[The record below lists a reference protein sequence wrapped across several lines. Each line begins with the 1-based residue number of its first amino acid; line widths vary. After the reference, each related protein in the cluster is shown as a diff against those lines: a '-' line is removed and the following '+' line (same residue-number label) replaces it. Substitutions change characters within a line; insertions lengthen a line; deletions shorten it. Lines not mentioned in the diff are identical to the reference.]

1 MKMKKILNE
10 WRNFRRIN
18 ESEAFSFDPETMRNS
33 DISRVSPKTANPQ
46 IVDKTNFNLKQT
58 IKDIY
63 KILESGGDKYVTFV
77 DAYDESVP
85 RLTVN
90 PHIQYQTPHGIYSY
104 PLNFNT
110 FSNMLSTGSP
120 DNVEFATNRPYFH
133 VFQADDIN
141 KIKIN
146 SDLTTNY
153 RQNKYPTDLRT
164 VVRMYCQFTLSHI
177 FKSTEIYDY
186 YADEISDVRSTNEGA
201 EFLRNVRKTSRDN
214 DMDEFNRLCY
224 NYLFKDFTKLELRKI
239 EIAIKTYIGLLSYE
253 EIVTGTDEE
262 TGDEDEYYDY
272 INNPRKYED
281 YITKDSRRVPEK
293 CVDFLSKI
301 LNAYSNTEDNKFYK
315 RTKRSRFYNI
325 YYIIRILSQFTE
337 NDYGEKS
344 IDINDRIIQGG
355 MFSIFLRGINIDAID
370 DLKGTSTLH
379 HAEPSQAVAMEISKD
394 TIDLLGTYRNPYG
407 STSGQSLSAEQKAR
421 ILDNIENCV
430 NELAEEGI
438 VDITK
443 LVIRRGSHKVNTSL
457 TDYEVNIL
465 AQNESDIQ
473 SVIDAVTYYVKDN
486 TSNMSERYNRIIDL
500 AVDMGREVLN
510 SGFSSNQ
517 INIISD
523 DIEKTFIEI
532 FKESIELT
540 KDENTGKYEEGF
552 ISAVVKTNQF
562 KEAMNETKKEAIRIL
577 LEEIDENLAF
587 AGELKIKDQGE
598 LLSRI
603 ENILNK

>member
-1 MKMKKILNE
+1 MKMKNILNE
-10 WRNFRRIN
+10 WRNFRKIN
-18 ESEAFSFDPETMRNS
+18 ESEAFSFDPETMTNA
-33 DISRVSPKTANPQ
+33 DISRVSPKTANPR

-120 DNVEFATNRPYFH
+120 DVEFATNRPYFH

-153 RQNKYPTDLRT
+153 RQHKYPTDLRT

-177 FKSTEIYDY
+177 FKSIEVYNY
-186 YADEISDVRSTNEGA
+186 YAEEINDIRSTSEGS
-201 EFLRNVRKTSRDN
+201 EFLRNIRKASRDN

-224 NYLFKDFTKLELRKI
+224 NYLFKDFTKLELREI
-239 EIAIKTYIGLLSYE
+239 GIAIKTYIGLLNYE

-272 INNPRKYED
+272 INNPGKYED

-301 LNAYSNTEDNKFYK
+301 LNAYSNTKDNKFYK

-344 IDINDRIIQGG
+344 IDINDRIVQGG

-407 STSGQSLSAEQKAR
+407 NASGQQLSAEQKAR

-438 VDITK
+438 VDLTK

-473 SVIDAVTYYVKDN
+473 SVIDAVTYYVKDH
-486 TSNMSERYNRIIDL
+486 TDRMSELYDRIIDS
-500 AVDMGREVLN
+500 AVEMGREVLN
-510 SGFSSNQ
+510 SGFSSNK
-517 INIISD
+517 INIISA

-562 KEAMNETKKEAIRIL
+562 KEAMNETKKEAIQIL
-577 LEEIDENLAF
+577 LEAIDENLAF
-587 AGELKIKDQGE
+587 AGELKTRDQGE